1 MAVLYMPALVRS
13 GSQFRSSPIIN
24 GVLHVTNTYAN
35 DSDPEHRVIR
45 VRARDIFLGY
55 ANEDAML
62 KAQAKVAKMS
72 NGEFANLPRQI
83 ILDVDKP
90 YMITANID
98 VIDGL
103 VNGAVGTLKTLNEA
117 SMVREE
123 KKTSPGDCGGTST
136 VPRQGSSLAF
146 DRPTQ

>member
-1 MAVLYMPALVRS
+1 MDDVVHLFTTL
-13 GSQFRSSPIIN
+13 SSRR
-24 GVLHVTNTYAN
+24 
-35 DSDPEHRVIR
+35 DPEHRVIR

-72 NGEFANLPRQI
+72 NAEFANLPRQI